1 MSRLLAR
8 TVATAGAVAALA
20 GAAHATPPT
29 TFSEVVDQTAFAPA
43 TSAACGFPV
52 FITQRGTV
60 YVTLFHDKDGAIV
73 READWEAG
81 FEFVFTAPTQGTS
94 FRYPFT
100 QRLTRKR
107 SDVVEER
114 EQENGREPRQH
125 DKPGHEDYRRKQPP
139 EFWGRTQQPGDEHTR
154 NHEHDQGDY
163 RCLEVILEPASRR
176 FCREAIP
183 PLENHSV
190 IEGERQVDEFGQCR
204 DHDDVHHDKRYK
216 ARSNAGR
223 NV

>member
-8 TVATAGAVAALA
+8 TVATAGAVTALA
-20 GAAHATPPT
+20 GTAHATPPT

-100 QRLTRKR
+100 QRLITYYDEGTAVGSAARAVLVGLPR
-107 SDVVEER
+107 ANGDTVPPDAGRIEFTAVVVFIGPGGIPGIDFVDVV
-114 EQENGREPRQH
+114 QQSGRFEGI
-125 DKPGHEDYRRKQPP
+125 DIAA
-139 EFWGRTQQPGDEHTR
+139 
-154 NHEHDQGDY
+154 
-163 RCLEVILEPASRR
+163 RCAALTAP
-176 FCREAIP
+176 
-183 PLENHSV
+183 
-190 IEGERQVDEFGQCR
+190 
-204 DHDDVHHDKRYK
+204 
-216 ARSNAGR
+216 
-223 NV
+223 